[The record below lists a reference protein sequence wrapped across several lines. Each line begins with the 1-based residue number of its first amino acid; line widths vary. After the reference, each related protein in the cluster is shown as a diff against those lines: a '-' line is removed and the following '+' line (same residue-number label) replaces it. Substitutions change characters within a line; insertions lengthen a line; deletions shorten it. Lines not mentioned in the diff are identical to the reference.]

1 MKPVSKVARRN
12 DRALWMYALA
22 AIVALGAM
30 YLAFELG
37 RVRSGFSVIDHRR
50 EVSAL
55 TQRINQEQAASDELR
70 RQIAIAQTS
79 GEIDRETYSQVE
91 SNLSN
96 LQAKIQ
102 SQEEELVFYR
112 GIVSPQDGVAGLRIQ
127 SLEVLPADG
136 ERRYTVRLV
145 LVQAIVHSRKL
156 TGQIKLQL
164 EGLRD
169 GQVASLDG
177 SQVAAG
183 DGRYDMTY
191 DFRYFQGLET
201 ELELPVGF
209 EPQRINVE
217 IWPNEAKAEKVY
229 QSFDWSVTS
238 AG

>member
-1 MKPVSKVARRN
+1 MKPLSKMLRFN
-12 DRALWMYALA
+12 DRAWWMYALA
-22 AIVALGAM
+22 GVVALGAL

-37 RVRSGFSVIDHRR
+37 RFRSGFSVIDHRR
-50 EVSAL
+50 DVAAL
-55 TQRINQEQAASDELR
+55 TQRIEQERAAGDELR
-70 RQIAIAQTS
+70 RQVAIAQTS

-145 LVQAIVHSRKL
+145 VVQAIVHSKKL
-156 TGQIKLQL
+156 TGQIKLQI

-169 GQVASLDG
+169 GQMASLEG
-177 SQVAAG
+177 SQLAAG
-183 DGRYDMTY
+183 DGRYDMGY
-191 DFRYFQGLET
+191 DFRYFQGLDT
-201 ELELPVGF
+201 ELELPLGF

>member
-1 MKPVSKVARRN
+1 
-12 DRALWMYALA
+12 
-22 AIVALGAM
+22 
-30 YLAFELG
+30 
-37 RVRSGFSVIDHRR
+37 
-50 EVSAL
+50 VSAL
-55 TQRINQEQAASDELR
+55 AQRVEEERAAADELR
-70 RQIAIAQTS
+70 RQMAIAQTS

-102 SQEEELVFYR
+102 AQEEELVFYR

-156 TGQIKLQL
+156 SGEVKLQL
-164 EGLRD
+164 EGVRD
-169 GQVASLDG
+169 GQMTSLDL
-177 SQVAAG
+177 SQLSAG
-183 DGRYDMTY
+183 DGPYDMAY
-191 DFRYFQGLET
+191 EFRYFQGLEA
-201 ELELPVGF
+201 ELELPAGF

>member
-1 MKPVSKVARRN
+1 MMGVSKVARLNGRP
-12 DRALWMYALA
+12 LWMYGLAVVVAIGAL
-22 AIVALGAM
+22 

-37 RVRSGFSVIDHRR
+37 RFRSGFSVIDHRR
-50 EVSAL
+50 EISAL
-55 TQRINQEQAASDELR
+55 TQRIEQERATAEELR

-127 SLEVLPADG
+127 TLEVLPADG
-136 ERRYTVRLV
+136 ERRYAVRLV
-145 LVQAIVHSRKL
+145 LVQAVVHTRKL
-156 TGQIKLQL
+156 AGQVKLQL

-169 GQVASLDG
+169 GQMATLDG
-177 SQVAAG
+177 SQLAAG
-183 DGRYDMTY
+183 EGRYDMAY

-209 EPQRINVE
+209 EPQRINIE

>member
-1 MKPVSKVARRN
+1 VSKVARLNGRP
-12 DRALWMYALA
+12 LWMYGLAVVVAIGAL
-22 AIVALGAM
+22 

-37 RVRSGFSVIDHRR
+37 RFRSGFSVIDHRR
-50 EVSAL
+50 EISAL
-55 TQRINQEQAASDELR
+55 TQRIEQERATAEELR

-127 SLEVLPADG
+127 TLEVLPADG
-136 ERRYTVRLV
+136 ERRYAVRLV
-145 LVQAIVHSRKL
+145 LVQAVVHTRKL
-156 TGQIKLQL
+156 AGQVKLQL

-169 GQVASLDG
+169 GQMASLDG
-177 SQVAAG
+177 SQLAAG
-183 DGRYDMTY
+183 EGRYDMAY

-209 EPQRINVE
+209 EPQRINIE

>member
-1 MKPVSKVARRN
+1 MKSVSKVARLN
-12 DRALWMYALA
+12 DRPLWMYGLA
-22 AIVALGAM
+22 VVVAIGTL

-37 RVRSGFSVIDHRR
+37 RFRSGFSVIDHRR
-50 EVSAL
+50 EISAL
-55 TQRINQEQAASDELR
+55 TQRIEQERAAAEELR

-127 SLEVLPADG
+127 TLEVLPADG
-136 ERRYTVRLV
+136 ERRYAVRLV
-145 LVQAIVHSRKL
+145 LVQAVVHTRKL
-156 TGQIKLQL
+156 TGQVKLQL

-169 GQVASLDG
+169 GQMVSLDG
-177 SQVAAG
+177 SQLAAG
-183 DGRYDMTY
+183 EGRYDMAY
-191 DFRYFQGLET
+191 DFRYFQGLEA

-209 EPQRINVE
+209 EPQRINIE

>member
-1 MKPVSKVARRN
+1 
-12 DRALWMYALA
+12 MYGLA
-22 AIVALGAM
+22 IIVAVAAL

-37 RVRSGFSVIDHRR
+37 RLRSGFAVIDHRR

-55 TQRINQEQAASDELR
+55 QQRIEQERAAADELR
-70 RQIAIAQTS
+70 RQVAIAQTS

-102 SQEEELVFYR
+102 AQEEELVFYR

-136 ERRYTVRLV
+136 ERRYSVRLV
-145 LVQAIVHSRKL
+145 LVQAVVHSRKL
-156 TGQIKLQL
+156 TGQVKLQL

-169 GQVASLDG
+169 GQTVSLDG
-177 SQVAAG
+177 SKVAAS
-183 DGRYDMTY
+183 DGRYDVAY

-229 QSFDWSVTS
+229 QSFEWSVTS
-238 AG
+238 VG

>member
-1 MKPVSKVARRN
+1 
-12 DRALWMYALA
+12 MYALA
-22 AIVALGAM
+22 VVVALGAL

-37 RVRSGFSVIDHRR
+37 RFRSGFSVIDHRH
-50 EVSAL
+50 EISAL
-55 TQRINQEQAASDELR
+55 TQRIEQERAAAEELR

-127 SLEVLPADG
+127 TLEVLPADG
-136 ERRYTVRLV
+136 ERRYAVRLV
-145 LVQAIVHSRKL
+145 LVQAVVHTRKL
-156 TGQIKLQL
+156 AGQVKLQL

-169 GQVASLDG
+169 GQMASLDG
-177 SQVAAG
+177 SQLAAG
-183 DGRYDMTY
+183 DGRYDMAY

-209 EPQRINVE
+209 EPQRINIE

>member
-1 MKPVSKVARRN
+1 MKLVSKVARLN
-12 DRALWMYALA
+12 DRPLWMYALA
-22 AIVALGAM
+22 AVVAFGAL

-37 RVRSGFSVIDHRR
+37 RFRSGFSVIDHRR

-55 TQRINQEQAASDELR
+55 TQRIDQERAAGDELR

-136 ERRYTVRLV
+136 ERRYSVRLV

-156 TGQIKLQL
+156 AGQIKLQL

-169 GQVASLDG
+169 GQMASLDG
-177 SQVAAG
+177 SQVVAG
-183 DGRYDMTY
+183 DGRYDMAY

-209 EPQRINVE
+209 EPQRISVE
-217 IWPNEAKAEKVY
+217 IWPNEAKAERVY